1 MKFRGERIPHP
12 DFRVQVFITK
22 DGVEK
27 PFSPERSQR
36 LMNHNADGFD
46 WGFIGSGPS
55 QLALALLLEVTD
67 NDEVALS
74 YYHDFS
80 RSVVSCLPLKRW
92 TLTADAIRQWIG
104 EWKVAMNLCTI
115 L

>member
-22 DGVEK
+22 EGVEK
-27 PFSPERSQR
+27 PLSPERSQR
-36 LMNHNADGFD
+36 LMTLNTDGFD
-46 WGFIGSGPS
+46 WGYTGSGPS

-67 NDEVALS
+67 DDEVALG

-80 RSVVSCLPLKRW
+80 RSVVSCFPLKGW
-92 TLTADAIRQWIG
+92 TLTAEQIRQWIG
-104 EWKVAMNLCTI
+104 QWKVAMNLYAV